1 MGPIDGPLPAT
12 AGAYRP
18 EPFEMPS
25 LFRFL
30 FVLAII
36 CGVVYGAVYSL
47 ANFVPLKQREI
58 TVTITQDKFLK
69 R

>member
-1 MGPIDGPLPAT
+1 MTGT
-12 AGAYRP
+12 AGNEGPPTGIVR
-18 EPFEMPS
+18 MPS

-36 CGVVYGAVYSL
+36 CGAAYGVVYSL

>member
-1 MGPIDGPLPAT
+1 
-12 AGAYRP
+12 
-18 EPFEMPS
+18 MPS

-30 FVLAII
+30 LVVAII
-36 CGVVYGAVYSL
+36 CGAAYGVVYAL